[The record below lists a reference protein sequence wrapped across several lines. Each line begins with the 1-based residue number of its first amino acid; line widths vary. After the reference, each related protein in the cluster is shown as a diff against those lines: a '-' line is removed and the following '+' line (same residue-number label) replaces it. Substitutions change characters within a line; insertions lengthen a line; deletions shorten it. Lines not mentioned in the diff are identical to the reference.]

1 MASYHHLDTGLP
13 STRAGHFLLKMGKPT
28 LKALIIFAHGAR
40 DPRWAEPFQR
50 LLRHLQQEAPGLIVR
65 LAFLELMPP
74 DLATATEEIIGL
86 QVKKI
91 VIVPAFLGQGGHV
104 RRDLPELVQKLKQ
117 RWPQISIHLAQAVG
131 EDTEVVQAIA
141 GYCLRQL

>member
-1 MASYHHLDTGLP
+1 
-13 STRAGHFLLKMGKPT
+13 MGEPT

-50 LLRHLQQEAPGLIVR
+50 LQLALAQQASEVCVR
-65 LAFLELMPP
+65 LAFLELMTPS
-74 DLATATEEIIGL
+74 LQSVAEEVISLGAQQL
-86 QVKKI
+86 

-104 RRDLPELVQKLKQ
+104 RRDLPDLVQGLQQ

-131 EDTEVVQAIA
+131 EDLEVLQAIA
-141 GYCLRQL
+141 RYCLRQLSAA

>member
-1 MASYHHLDTGLP
+1 
-13 STRAGHFLLKMGKPT
+13 MGEPT

-50 LLRHLQQEAPGLIVR
+50 LQSALEQQASGVCIR
-65 LAFLELMPP
+65 LAFLELMTP
-74 DLATATEEIIGL
+74 DLASVAEEVIGL
-86 QVKKI
+86 GAQQL

-104 RRDLPELVQKLKQ
+104 RRDLPELVQALRQ
-117 RWPQISIHLAQAVG
+117 RWPNIPIHLAQAVG
-131 EDTEVVQAIA
+131 EDPEVLQAVA